1 MCLRDL
7 LFYPYYYN
15 IMEEAMSKKLANL
28 DYKDA
33 YFLRRFL
40 NSQGKMYPPKKYGL
54 TAKEQRGLSL
64 AVKRARFMALI
75 PYVIK

>member
-1 MCLRDL
+1 MAEVKKTASLEKL
-7 LFYPYYYN
+7 EN
-15 IMEEAMSKKLANL
+15 I

-40 NSQGKMYPPKKYGL
+40 NSQGKIYPPKKYGL
-54 TAKEQRGLSL
+54 NTKQQRELTL
-64 AVKRARFMALI
+64 AIKRARFMALI

>member
-1 MCLRDL
+1 MVEVKNAPSSEKLE
-7 LFYPYYYN
+7 N
-15 IMEEAMSKKLANL
+15 I

-40 NSQGKMYPPKKYGL
+40 NSQGKIYPPKKYGL
-54 TAKEQRGLSL
+54 TTKQQRNLTL
-64 AVKRARFMALI
+64 AIKRARFMALI

>member
-1 MCLRDL
+1 MDIKSSIFSRKLE
-7 LFYPYYYN
+7 N
-15 IMEEAMSKKLANL
+15 I

-40 NSQGKMYPPKKYGL
+40 NSQGKIYPPKKF
-54 TAKEQRGLSL
+54 GLSTKHQRNL
-64 AVKRARFMALI
+64 ATAIKRARFMGLI

>member
-1 MCLRDL
+1 MAVDTKNTASSEKLE
-7 LFYPYYYN
+7 N
-15 IMEEAMSKKLANL
+15 I

-40 NSQGKMYPPKKYGL
+40 NSQGKIYPPKKYGL
-54 TAKEQRGLSL
+54 TTKQQRNLTL
-64 AVKRARFMALI
+64 AIKRARFMALI

>member
-1 MCLRDL
+1 MQDTKNTASSEKLE
-7 LFYPYYYN
+7 N
-15 IMEEAMSKKLANL
+15 I

-40 NSQGKMYPPKKYGL
+40 NSQGKIYPPKKYGL
-54 TAKEQRGLSL
+54 TTKQQRELTQ
-64 AVKRARFMALI
+64 AIKRARYMALI

>member
-1 MCLRDL
+1 MIDKKNTASSEKLE
-7 LFYPYYYN
+7 N
-15 IMEEAMSKKLANL
+15 I

-40 NSQGKMYPPKKYGL
+40 NSQGKIYPPKKYGL
-54 TAKEQRGLSL
+54 STKQQRELTQ
-64 AVKRARFMALI
+64 AIKRARFMALI

>member
-1 MCLRDL
+1 MRSIQDTKNTASSEKLE
-7 LFYPYYYN
+7 N
-15 IMEEAMSKKLANL
+15 I

-40 NSQGKMYPPKKYGL
+40 NSQGKIYPPKKYGL
-54 TAKEQRGLSL
+54 TTKQQRELTQ
-64 AVKRARFMALI
+64 AIKRARYMALI

>member
-1 MCLRDL
+1 MARMDNMRKTK
-7 LFYPYYYN
+7 PVTPVN
-15 IMEEAMSKKLANL
+15 VEVI
-28 DYKDA
+28 DYKNA

-54 TAKEQRGLSL
+54 TAPQQREL
-64 AVKRARFMALI
+64 AKAIKRARYMALV

>member
-1 MCLRDL
+1 MVQ
-7 LFYPYYYN
+7 
-15 IMEEAMSKKLANL
+15 KLETL

-40 NSQGKMYPPKKYGL
+40 NSQGKIYPTKKYGL
-54 TAKEQRGLSL
+54 NTKQQRAL
-64 AVKRARFMALI
+64 AQAIKRARYMALI

>member
-1 MCLRDL
+1 MIDTKNTASSEKLE
-7 LFYPYYYN
+7 N
-15 IMEEAMSKKLANL
+15 I

-40 NSQGKMYPPKKYGL
+40 NSQGKIYPPKKYGL
-54 TAKEQRGLSL
+54 TTKQQRELTVAL
-64 AVKRARFMALI
+64 KKARFMALI

>member
-1 MCLRDL
+1 MDV
-7 LFYPYYYN
+7 
-15 IMEEAMSKKLANL
+15 AMSKKLQDL

-40 NSQGKMYPPKKYGL
+40 NSQGKMYPPKRHGL
-54 TAKEQRGLSL
+54 TAKDQRRL
-64 AVKRARFMALI
+64 ANAIKRARFMALI

>member
-1 MCLRDL
+1 MNMNRKPPVVEAKNMPPSEKLE
-7 LFYPYYYN
+7 N
-15 IMEEAMSKKLANL
+15 I

-40 NSQGKMYPPKKYGL
+40 NSQGKIYPPKKYSL
-54 TAKEQRGLSL
+54 TTKQQRNLTL
-64 AVKRARFMALI
+64 AIKRARFMALI

>member
-1 MCLRDL
+1 MEQKNSASLEKLD
-7 LFYPYYYN
+7 N
-15 IMEEAMSKKLANL
+15 I

-40 NSQGKMYPPKKYGL
+40 NSQGKIYPPKKYGL
-54 TAKEQRGLSL
+54 NTKQQRELTL
-64 AVKRARFMALI
+64 AIKRARFMALI

>member
-1 MCLRDL
+1 MIDTKNTASSEKLE
-7 LFYPYYYN
+7 N
-15 IMEEAMSKKLANL
+15 I

-40 NSQGKMYPPKKYGL
+40 NSQGKIYPPKKYGL
-54 TAKEQRGLSL
+54 TTKQQRELTQ
-64 AVKRARFMALI
+64 AIKRARFMALI